1 MDRLQAMRVF
11 VRVAELGS
19 FTRAAS
25 ALGLSRARVSE
36 AVGELEQTLGARL
49 LHRTTR
55 HVAATDDGRAYYE
68 RCRQILS
75 DIDDADALVA
85 RTPRGRGGVR
95 GRLRVA
101 MPVALARA
109 FVVPAL
115 PAFLARHPEL
125 ALEMRLNNAALHLL
139 EDGVDCAI
147 SYGLPADESLV
158 ATRIMETQLSTCAA
172 PSYLGKRGLPR
183 APAELAQ
190 HDCVAFLALDS
201 AREAAWSFL
210 EGGQRVSI
218 YPRARLAF
226 NSMEACVEAAEAGL
240 GVTQVLSSLLDHA
253 LARGRL
259 RVLLEEQ
266 AAPGPSIFVVY
277 PPHREASPRLRAVL
291 AFLREAFMQRGAIA
305 PSEAGAPSAAGAPLD
320 AGKRRRPAAPR
331 RPGRRG

>member
-11 VRVAELGS
+11 ARVTELGS

-36 AVGELEQTLGARL
+36 AVGELEQMLGVRL

-55 HVAATDDGRAYYE
+55 QVAATDDGRAYYE

-85 RTPRGRGGVR
+85 RSTRGRGRVR

-109 FVVPAL
+109 YVVPAL
-115 PAFLARHPEL
+115 PEFLARHPEL
-125 ALEMRLNNAALHLL
+125 ALEVRLNNAALHLL

-158 ATRIMETQLSTCAA
+158 ATRILETHLATCAA
-172 PSYLGKRGLPR
+172 PAYLDERGAPR
-183 APAELAQ
+183 EPADLAQ

-210 EGGQRVSI
+210 ERGQRISL

-240 GVTQVLSSLLDHA
+240 GVTQVLSSLLERPV
-253 LARGRL
+253 ARGRL
-259 RVLLEEQ
+259 RPLLEQ
-266 AAPGPSIFVVY
+266 HAAPGPSIYVVY
-277 PPHREASPRLRAVL
+277 PPHREASPRLLAVL
-291 AFLREAFMQRGAIA
+291 GFLRAAFA
-305 PSEAGAPSAAGAPLD
+305 PS
-320 AGKRRRPAAPR
+320 PAAPSGAAAPASTSAVTPR
-331 RPGRRG
+331 RARRRR

>member
-11 VRVAELGS
+11 VRVADLGS
-19 FTRAAS
+19 FTRAAA

-36 AVGELEQTLGARL
+36 AIGELEQALGVQL

-55 HVAATDDGRAYYE
+55 HVAATDDGRAYHE

-85 RTPRGRGGVR
+85 RSTRGRGRVR

-101 MPVALARA
+101 MPMALARA

-115 PAFLARHPEL
+115 PDFLARYPEL
-125 ALEMRLNNAALHLL
+125 ALELRLHNAALHLL
-139 EDGVDCAI
+139 EDGVDCAV
-147 SYGLPADESLV
+147 SYGLPADEGLV
-158 ATRIMETQLSTCAA
+158 ATRILETHLATCAA
-172 PSYLGKRGLPR
+172 PSYLARRGTPR
-183 APAELAQ
+183 EPAELAQ

-201 AREAAWSFL
+201 AREAAWSFV
-210 EGGQRVSI
+210 ERGEPVSS

-240 GVTQVLSSLLDHA
+240 GITQVLSSLLEPA
-253 LARGRL
+253 LGRGSL
-259 RVLLEEQ
+259 RPLLEAH
-266 AAPGPSIFVVY
+266 AAPGPSIYVVY

-291 AFLREAFMQRGAIA
+291 GFLRDAFAPRGGE
-305 PSEAGAPSAAGAPLD
+305 PVAPSARKAA
-320 AGKRRRPAAPR
+320 RRRR
-331 RPGRRG
+331 

>member
-19 FTRAAS
+19 FTRAAA

-36 AVGELEQTLGARL
+36 AIAELEQTLGVQL

-68 RCRQILS
+68 RCRQILN
-75 DIDDADALVA
+75 DVEDADALVA
-85 RTPRGRGGVR
+85 RTPRGQGGVR
-95 GRLRVA
+95 GRVRVA

-125 ALEMRLNNAALHLL
+125 ALEVRLNNAALHLL
-139 EDGVDCAI
+139 EDGVDCAV

-158 ATRIMETQLSTCAA
+158 ATRIMETHLSTCAA
-172 PSYLGKRGLPR
+172 PVYLAGRGLPR
-183 APAELAQ
+183 EPAELAQ

-201 AREAAWSFL
+201 AREAAWSFV
-210 EGGQRVSI
+210 EREQRISL

-240 GVTQVLSSLLDHA
+240 GVTQVLSSLLDQAVAH
-253 LARGRL
+253 GRL
-259 RVLLEEQ
+259 QAVLEAY
-266 AAPGPSIFVVY
+266 AAPGPSIYVVY

-291 AFLREAFMQRGAIA
+291 GFLREAFAPPAVKTKAQAGMQ
-305 PSEAGAPSAAGAPLD
+305 AG
-320 AGKRRRPAAPR
+320 AGKRRAAVAPR